1 LVGARPMPGNFNER
15 RDEMRSSFTKWSDR
29 FIFMPA
35 VEVHAT
41 TLLNLLH
48 QDWLRRTPPVVEW
61 GISLLVA
68 LLFGAGL
75 TRFRP
80 PMALLL
86 ALLGVAATAL
96 VALLLF
102 GSQRIWFPWL
112 VVVAIQI
119 PAGWLWS
126 VVWKSVEWWIQKLKL
141 EKERS
146 QAELRIREQAA
157 LLDKAQDAIFV
168 HDFEWRPLYANKS
181 AERLYGCSIEEML
194 RMALEQSAR
203 NAADDGLMNAVH
215 GVLERGEWSGELL
228 QQTKSGTKLV
238 VDSRWTL
245 LRDDRNQPKGILV
258 INTNITEKKKAERK
272 ILHQAALLDKA
283 QDA

>member
-1 LVGARPMPGNFNER
+1 
-15 RDEMRSSFTKWSDR
+15 
-29 FIFMPA
+29 
-35 VEVHAT
+35 
-41 TLLNLLH
+41 
-48 QDWLRRTPPVVEW
+48 
-61 GISLLVA
+61 VA

-86 ALLGVAATAL
+86 ALGGIVATAF

-141 EKERS
+141 EKEQS
-146 QAELRIREQAA
+146 QAEHRIREQAA

-168 HDFEWRPLYANKS
+168 HDFDWRPLYANKS

-194 RMALEQSAR
+194 
-203 NAADDGLMNAVH
+203 NG
-215 GVLERGEWSGELL
+215 
-228 QQTKSGTKLV
+228 
-238 VDSRWTL
+238 
-245 LRDDRNQPKGILV
+245 P
-258 INTNITEKKKAERK
+258 
-272 ILHQAALLDKA
+272 DKA
-283 QDA
+283 PATRDNPW